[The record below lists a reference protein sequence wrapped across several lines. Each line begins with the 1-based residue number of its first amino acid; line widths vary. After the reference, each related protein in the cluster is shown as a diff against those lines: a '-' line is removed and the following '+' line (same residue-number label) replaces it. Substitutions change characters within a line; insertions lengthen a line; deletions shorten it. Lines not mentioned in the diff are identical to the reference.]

1 MIVSYKPIVNFI
13 KDDLIKSKE
22 LFLDVF
28 KDYESAEF
36 LMATCE
42 KWLTFDDLQCTPTK
56 QPFEYTLMNEKQ
68 L

>member
-1 MIVSYKPIVNFI
+1 VNFI

-42 KWLTFDDLQCTPTK
+42 KWLTFDDL
-56 QPFEYTLMNEKQ
+56 
-68 L
+68 